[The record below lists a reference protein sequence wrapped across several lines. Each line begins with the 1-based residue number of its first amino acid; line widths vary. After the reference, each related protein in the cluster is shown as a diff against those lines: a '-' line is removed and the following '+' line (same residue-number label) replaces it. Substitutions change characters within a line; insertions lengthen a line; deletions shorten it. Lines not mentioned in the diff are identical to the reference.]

1 MVRYVQLPKGA
12 VDTALLEDAARRG
25 KSFFHS
31 RLDRT
36 KELNI
41 WHTWYGFREL
51 KSGQTVDSAGVF
63 MTGGGFV
70 FFAAI
75 IFLHPPSHCQYQVKA
90 VVDFHLL

>member
-75 IFLHPPSHCQYQVKA
+75 IFFHPPSHCQYQVKA